1 MITHKSLTR
10 WCREFLQEVE
20 PVGEEVLE
28 FLPYRTGRK
37 IYDLTLWMEFVGDA
51 VFTRSMFERAP
62 RLPISFLWRPAIRNY
77 FWNMVHRNQ
86 LQKLSPESAP
96 ASAGLL
102 VRLGTCMTPERIIYD
117 FQAITEVCQMGYWD
131 SREEFLKFGLA
142 DLKPSKAWRMKTIE
156 ERRARERFAVE
167 MRQKFWSR
175 LGAGADSPIIA
186 NFHRKTEES

>member
-1 MITHKSLTR
+1 MHKSLTR

-20 PVGEEVLE
+20 PVGEEVIE

-51 VFTRSMFERAP
+51 AFTRSMFERAP
-62 RLPISFLWRPAIRNY
+62 KLPISFIWRPAIRNY
-77 FWNMVHRNQ
+77 FWNMVHRNH
-86 LQKLSPESAP
+86 LSKLSPESAP
-96 ASAGLL
+96 AAAGLL
-102 VRLGTCMTPERIIYD
+102 VRLGTCMTP
-117 FQAITEVCQMGYWD
+117 
-131 SREEFLKFGLA
+131 EFLKFGLA
-142 DLKPSKAWRMKTIE
+142 DLKPSKAWRTKTIE

-175 LGAGADSPIIA
+175 LGTEAASPIIA